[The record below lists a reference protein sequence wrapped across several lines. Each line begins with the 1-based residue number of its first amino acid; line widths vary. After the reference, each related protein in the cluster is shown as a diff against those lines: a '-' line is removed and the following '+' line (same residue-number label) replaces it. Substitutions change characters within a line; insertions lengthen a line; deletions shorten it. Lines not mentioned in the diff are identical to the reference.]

1 MLLNEFKIN
10 KVDKCVYVKKKKD
23 NGYVIVCLYVD
34 DMQILSSNNHVIK
47 STKNMIIK
55 NFNMKDLDITDVIIG
70 IKNYR
75 TFDGMVVS

>member
-1 MLLNEFKIN
+1 
-10 KVDKCVYVKKKKD
+10 
-23 NGYVIVCLYVD
+23 VD

>member
-10 KVDKCVYVKKKKD
+10 KVDKCVYVKKKD

>member
-10 KVDKCVYVKKKKD
+10 KVDKCVYVKKKD

-70 IKNYR
+70 IKNYK

>member
-1 MLLNEFKIN
+1 MSSKSIKLIN
-10 KVDKCVYVKKKKD
+10 VFMWKKKD